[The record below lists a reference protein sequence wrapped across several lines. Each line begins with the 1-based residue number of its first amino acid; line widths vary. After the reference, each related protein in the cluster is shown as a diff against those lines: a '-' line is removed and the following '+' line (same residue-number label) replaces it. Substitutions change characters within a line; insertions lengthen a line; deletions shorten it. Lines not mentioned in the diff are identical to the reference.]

1 MSLVEAGNVGE
12 VVQDVSH
19 DKVQRNLGPR
29 VAALQNNFINNL
41 SIRNKFVQKDQ
52 ATAQFINPTC
62 EQELRVFGS
71 KIIRIQDYSDP
82 RLF

>member
-41 SIRNKFVQKDQ
+41 SIRNKFV
-52 ATAQFINPTC
+52 
-62 EQELRVFGS
+62 
-71 KIIRIQDYSDP
+71 
-82 RLF
+82 

>member
-19 DKVQRNLGPR
+19 DKVQRNLGTR

-41 SIRNKFVQKDQ
+41 SIRNKFV
-52 ATAQFINPTC
+52 
-62 EQELRVFGS
+62 
-71 KIIRIQDYSDP
+71 
-82 RLF
+82 